1 MDNEFNPF
9 DLSAQKPKT
18 TDSTKSQTD
27 KPLPKPIVRRVSMGP
42 IFHSRIIKIIA
53 LTLGIILAGLL
64 GYTGMNYYL
73 TQKAANNLS
82 ILLIM

>member
-1 MDNEFNPF
+1 
-9 DLSAQKPKT
+9 
-18 TDSTKSQTD
+18 
-27 KPLPKPIVRRVSMGP
+27 MGP